1 MNTTVQIRKK
11 GQFTIPA
18 AMREK
23 LGIEENEIVTV
34 SMIGDG
40 AIMIIPKKLQL
51 ARLLDQ
57 TAAMAK
63 KKGITLEEMLADLD
77 EIRHNS

>member
-1 MNTTVQIRKK
+1 MSTIVQMRNK
-11 GQFTIPA
+11 GQVTIPA

-23 LGIEENEIVTV
+23 LGIDEDSILSISLLENGALLIV
-34 SMIGDG
+34 
-40 AIMIIPKKLQL
+40 PKKLEMPEAL
-51 ARLLDQ
+51 KE

-63 KKGITLEEMLADLD
+63 RRGITLEKMLAELD